1 MNLLDKSDQEIIS
14 IALPLVESME
24 SGWDNDDYAVFTK
37 SFSGK
42 MKSIIT
48 KENYNEQRNHIFPIL
63 GKHKKLEFFTL
74 HRNPD
79 NVTIIW
85 KMFCVKREEP
95 ILLMCSFLNEID
107 SVVITSAII
116 NY

>member
-1 MNLLDKSDQEIIS
+1 MTLLHKDDQEIID

-24 SGWDNDDYAVFTK
+24 LGWDNDDYAAFTK
-37 SFSGK
+37 SFSDK

-48 KENYNEQRNHIFPIL
+48 KENYNKQRNHIFPIL
-63 GKHKKLEFFTL
+63 GKHKSLEFLAL

-79 NVTIIW
+79 NATIIW
-85 KMFCVKREEP
+85 KMFCGKREEP
-95 ILLMCSFLNEID
+95 ILLMCSFLNENN
-107 SVVITSAII
+107 SVVISSAII